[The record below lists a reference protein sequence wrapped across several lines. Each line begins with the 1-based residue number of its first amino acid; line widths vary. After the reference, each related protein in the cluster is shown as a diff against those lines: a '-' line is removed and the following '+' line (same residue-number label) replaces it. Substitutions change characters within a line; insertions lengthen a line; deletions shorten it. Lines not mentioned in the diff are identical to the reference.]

1 MYRKFFKRLF
11 DIVFSFI
18 LIILLF
24 PVMII
29 TGIIVYIDLGKPIFF
44 NEREPREGK
53 NRKPFIMD
61 KFRTKRLN
69 SEGCPDYIKYSDI
82 SKILDITRINEL
94 PQLFN
99 ILKGDMSF
107 VGPRPFVVGESLPPG
122 KIHEE
127 RYLVKPG
134 LTGAAQ
140 AAGAQTVNYLDK
152 LEFDVIYYN
161 NISFMYDL
169 KLIFKTPIWLI
180 KYLFKYLKEIKP
192 LRKEYKKE
200 DYNYLNIYINEN
212 KKP

>member
-53 NRKPFIMD
+53 NRKPFIMY

-200 DYNYLNIYINEN
+200 DYNYLNTYINEN